1 MKTKYLFIA
10 FIVVA
15 IVQLSVPF
23 KMIYD
28 SEITE
33 KNGTIYRFKTA
44 PIDPIDPFRGKYVA
58 LNYELN
64 SFTTKDTTW
73 AAGQEIY
80 LLLDTDKNGFAK
92 IKSISRK
99 NPGND
104 ADYINTTVS
113 GNYNGKLRFD
123 LPFDVFYM
131 EEGKALEAETGY
143 AEYNRRR
150 DAKPAYALVA
160 VLNGNAV
167 LKDVIVDDIPIRE
180 YVLRERSKTSA
191 KAD

>member
-10 FIVVA
+10 FIIVA

-33 KNGTIYRFKTA
+33 KNGTVYRFKTA
-44 PIDPIDPFRGKYVA
+44 PIDPTDPFRGKYIA

-64 SFTTKDTTW
+64 SFITKDTTW
-73 AAGQEIY
+73 TAGQEVY
-80 LLLDTDKNGFAK
+80 LLLDTDKDGFAK
-92 IKSISRK
+92 VKGISRK
-99 NPGND
+99 RPDSGT
-104 ADYINTTVS
+104 DYINTS
-113 GNYNGKLRFD
+113 IMHNFKGKLMFD

-131 EEGKALEAETGY
+131 EESKALEAETGY
-143 AEYNRRR
+143 AEYSRRR

-180 YVLRERSKTSA
+180 YVLRERNKTAA

>member
-10 FIVVA
+10 FIIVA

-33 KNGTIYRFKTA
+33 KNGTVYRFKTA
-44 PIDPIDPFRGKYVA
+44 PIDPTDPFRGKYIA

-64 SFTTKDTTW
+64 SFITKDTTW
-73 AAGQEIY
+73 TAGQEVY
-80 LLLDTDKNGFAK
+80 LLLDTDKDGFAK
-92 IKSISRK
+92 VKGISRK
-99 NPGND
+99 RPD
-104 ADYINTTVS
+104 RDTDYINTYIMH
-113 GNYNGKLRFD
+113 NFKGKLMFD

-131 EEGKALEAETGY
+131 EESKALEAETGY
-143 AEYNRRR
+143 AEYSRRR
-150 DAKPAYALVA
+150 DVKPAYALVA

-167 LKDVIVDDIPIRE
+167 LKDVIADDIPIRE
-180 YVLRERSKTSA
+180 YVLRERNKTA
-191 KAD
+191 IKAD